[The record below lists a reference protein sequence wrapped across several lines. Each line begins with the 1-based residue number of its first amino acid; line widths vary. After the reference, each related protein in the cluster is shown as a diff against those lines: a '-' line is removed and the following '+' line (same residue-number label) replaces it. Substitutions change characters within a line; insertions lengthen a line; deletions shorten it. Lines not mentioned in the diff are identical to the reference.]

1 MNDNKCIS
9 IIIPIYNAEKY
20 LTDCI
25 DSIIN
30 QKYNNLEIILIN
42 DGSTDNSQ
50 KICEEYA
57 NKDKRVKLIN
67 QKNQGVS
74 VARNKGIDIAS
85 GEIIMFV
92 DSDDIMTDSTIDDV
106 VSKMNNYDLLCFGYS
121 ELYKDKKIKIVSSAE
136 IIDKKDFENRIVLNN
151 QIGGYLWN
159 KAFLKSIIEKNNIK
173 FNEEIH
179 FCEDLLFVINYFK
192 YCKKLFYINKSL
204 YLYRMRKSSVSFD
217 FFNTKNISILKSYE
231 KLIEIYSDDP
241 VLSNNLKYNYLLC
254 YYKMKNI
261 IPSEYERNSQ
271 IISQEKNILKS
282 INLSLSEKI
291 KYFIIKRLNFLYKVF
306 RKVKISRLN
315 LFD

>member
-1 MNDNKCIS
+1 MKVS
-9 IIIPIYNAEKY
+9 IIIPVYNAGKY
-20 LTDCI
+20 LNDCI
-25 DSIIN
+25 NSIIN

-42 DGSTDNSQ
+42 DGSTDNSS

-57 NKDKRVKLIN
+57 NNDKRVKLIN

-74 VARNKGIDIAS
+74 VARNKGLDIAS
-85 GEIIMFV
+85 GDIIMFV
-92 DSDDIMTDSTIDDV
+92 DSDDMMTDTTVADV
-106 VSKMNNYDLLCFGYS
+106 VSEMNNCDLLCFGYS
-121 ELYKDKKIKIVSSAE
+121 ELYKDKKIEIVSSSE
-136 IIDKKDFENRIVLNN
+136 IIDKKDFENRIILNN

-192 YCKKLFYINKSL
+192 YCKKLFYKNKSL

-217 FFNTKNISILKSYE
+217 FFNKKNISILKSYE
-231 KLIEIYSDDP
+231 KLIETYSDNP

-261 IPSEYERNSQ
+261 IPSEYKRNSQ

-306 RKVKISRLN
+306 RKNKLSKLN